1 MSSKILFVFACFFA
15 FAGQVFAGDKAPAPD
30 AVVIARL
37 VEIPGKMPANDLYN
51 YVYIFKY
58 KVIQVVSG
66 TVKEKEI
73 LVGEYNPRIPRDQ
86 IKDKMTPF
94 VKGNLQAF
102 RAGEVHRLTLVQPV
116 AKVWKDALEDNYF
129 DDTSVRW
136 YALQTDAEK
145 K

>member
-1 MSSKILFVFACFFA
+1 MGKIAVLFAVFLLVALEVSA
-15 FAGQVFAGDKAPAPD
+15 ADKAPAAD
-30 AVVIARL
+30 VEVVARL
-37 VEIPGKMPANDLYN
+37 VEIPGKMPGNDLYN

-58 KVIQVVSG
+58 KVIQVVAG
-66 TVKEKEI
+66 DLKEKEI
-73 LVGEYNPRIPRDQ
+73 LVGEYNPKIPRDQ
-86 IKDKMTPF
+86 IKDKMAPL

-102 RAGEVHRLTLVQPV
+102 KAGEVHHLKLVKPV

-129 DDTSVRW
+129 DDNSERW